1 MINVKLLNNTGELV
15 KLFHSVKA
23 AYAYA
28 SKRHLENFSVQTT
41 LIRG

>member
-1 MINVKLLNNTGELV
+1 MINVKLLNKTGQLV

-23 AYAYA
+23 AYSYA
-28 SKRHLENFSVQTT
+28 GKCQLENFSVQTT